1 MVLLAS
7 VERFGGAFA
16 LGLFAG
22 LCYARSNLL
31 VVAPAYILSVIAFS
45 PTPWTLL
52 CVAVPVVLYI
62 GIYFAFYRLRR
73 NVNILFTTAAAVASE
88 LVHAVPEMLYG
99 GGVTEGV
106 LSVVL
111 AGVFAFCAQTVCYAV
126 LLRGIKT
133 RFTPDELVAGG
144 LVIVVFA
151 YAAACAGGDGF
162 RLVFAL
168 MPFFVMLAGFGRSW
182 AAAFAVAALA
192 GAGGTLAYASPCF
205 MAYTCAL
212 AAVCAALSPL
222 TKWASAAGSAAVYA
236 VVWLAFGEA
245 GWGWQDLVLTA
256 LGAGAFLFLPRG
268 ALSGLFGGKKGT
280 AAALGIDYSPFAE
293 MAGQVV
299 EVTTAAE

>member
-1 MVLLAS
+1 MLSPARAAAYAASVAAMVLLAS
-7 VERFGGAFA
+7 VDRFGGAFA

-111 AGVFAFCAQTVCYAV
+111 AGVFAFS
-126 LLRGIKT
+126 K
-133 RFTPDELVAGG
+133 
-144 LVIVVFA
+144 
-151 YAAACAGGDGF
+151 
-162 RLVFAL
+162 
-168 MPFFVMLAGFGRSW
+168 
-182 AAAFAVAALA
+182 
-192 GAGGTLAYASPCF
+192 ASPPNSF
-205 MAYTCAL
+205 
-212 AAVCAALSPL
+212 
-222 TKWASAAGSAAVYA
+222 
-236 VVWLAFGEA
+236 
-245 GWGWQDLVLTA
+245 
-256 LGAGAFLFLPRG
+256 
-268 ALSGLFGGKKGT
+268 
-280 AAALGIDYSPFAE
+280 
-293 MAGQVV
+293 
-299 EVTTAAE
+299 